1 MRRRPRDPADHA
13 GAALREG
20 LVVAAYGRH
29 VLVEHDGG
37 ARTLCHPRGKRHEA
51 VVGDR
56 VRWQTSGDAGVIED
70 VEPRRNVLRRQ
81 DELRTKVFAA
91 NVDQVLVLLAAEPV
105 FSEEQLARALIAARD
120 AGIAPLVALNK
131 RDVQP
136 AFDEAWQRLEPYRA
150 MGETV
155 LPLALTDPNDHG
167 LAALRPLLQGRVTLV
182 MGASGVGKSTLI
194 NRLVPGAQ
202 AQTQAISRALGT
214 GRHTTTHTTWY
225 WLDAARREALIDSP
239 GFHAFGLH
247 HLDPR
252 RLAALMPDI
261 AAHLGGCRFVD
272 CTHRQEPGCAVRAAL
287 PPHGPLSPRRWQ
299 LYVALYEELLAAQGP
314 GRT

>member
-1 MRRRPRDPADHA
+1 MTHRPARPDATR
-13 GAALREG
+13 AALREG
-20 LVVAAYGRH
+20 RVVAAYGRH
-29 VLVEHDGG
+29 LWVEDDDGT
-37 ARTLCHPRGKRHEA
+37 RTRCHARGKRHEA
-51 VVGDR
+51 VVGD
-56 VRWQTSGDAGVIED
+56 VVQWLPSGSEGIIEA
-70 VEPRRNVLRRQ
+70 VLPRRNVLRRQ

-91 NVDQVLVLLAAEPV
+91 NVDQVLVLLAAEPA
-105 FSEEQLARALIAARD
+105 FSEEQLARALIAARH
-120 AGIAPLVALNK
+120 AGVQPLLALNK

-155 LPLALTDPNDHG
+155 WPLALLDPADPG
-167 LAALRPLLQGRVTLV
+167 LAALTERLRGRVTLL
-182 MGASGVGKSTLI
+182 MGASGVGKSTLV

-225 WLDAARREALIDSP
+225 WLDAARQGALIDSP

-252 RLAALMPDI
+252 RLAELMPDL
-261 AAHLGGCRFVD
+261 AAHLGGCRFLD

-287 PPHGPLSPRRWQ
+287 QPHGPLSPRRWQ
-299 LYVALYEELLAAQGP
+299 LYVSLYEELAARPAQG
-314 GRT
+314 